1 MDLLRFSTAG
11 SVDDGKSTLIGR
23 LLYDSKAIFEDQL
36 EAVEQASAA
45 RGEPMVDLAL
55 LTDGLRAERE
65 QGITIDVAYRY
76 TATPKRK
83 FIIADTPGHIQY
95 TRNMVTG
102 ASTAELAIILVDA
115 RKGVLTQSK
124 RHSFIA
130 TLLHIP
136 HIVVAVNKMDLVGYS
151 EARFQEI
158 VAEYRAFAAKLN
170 VRDVVYIPISALYG
184 DNIVSQSENMPWYHG
199 ATLLHHLETVNI
211 GASRNIVDF
220 RLPIQY
226 VIRASGEGFGDA
238 EGGHLRG
245 SGDQDFR
252 GFAGQIVSGRI
263 AVGEEV
269 VALPTGIRS
278 RVAGI
283 YCGEESCERA
293 GVGDAIVLTLEDE
306 IDISRGDMLVRVRN
320 LPHSSN
326 QIDATLCWMS
336 EEPMRHRGES
346 LAPAKCPPDG
356 VGPGGTNPLESATAN
371 LTPGGWYW
379 LQHSTRRVRAS
390 VRELN
395 YRINVDTMHR
405 EAAET
410 LNLNE
415 IGRAQIVTTEPLF
428 FDPYQI
434 NRATGSFIL
443 IDPHTNNTVA
453 AGMIRD
459 RARQV
464 SELVQKDEERVWP
477 PPNPSGGHLAG
488 AKEGRGFSL
497 LSPGVPRSSDVVW
510 EPVTVTRPMREEL
523 NGHGAAVLWFTGLS
537 GSGKST
543 VAKALEQRLYGLGV
557 RTFSLD
563 GDNVRHGLNGDLGFT
578 EEARAENIRRV
589 AEVAKL
595 AFEHGNVVL
604 CTFISPYIADREAAR
619 TLMPEGR
626 FWEVYV
632 KCDVEVCKQRDP
644 KGLYARAGRGEIAN
658 FTGVSAPYEE
668 PSRPDMVLETDQHTV
683 DELAQ
688 RILEEL
694 ARAGIISSL

>member
-36 EAVEQASAA
+36 EAVEEASAA
-45 RGEPMVDLAL
+45 RGDASVDLAL

-76 TATPKRK
+76 TATPRRK

-130 TLLHIP
+130 SLLQIP

-151 EARFQEI
+151 EARYQEI

-170 VRDVVYIPISALYG
+170 VRHVVYIPISALHG

-211 GASRNIVDF
+211 GAGRNNVDF

-226 VIRASGEGFGDA
+226 VIRANGAADM
-238 EGGHLRG
+238 
-245 SGDQDFR
+245 DFR

-269 VALPTGIRS
+269 VTLPAGIRS

-283 YCGEESCERA
+283 QRGDESCERA
-293 GVGDAIVLTLEDE
+293 VAGDGVVITLEDE

-336 EEPMRHRGES
+336 EEPMKIQGAVAGNFS
-346 LAPAKCPPDG
+346 G
-356 VGPGGTNPLESATAN
+356 Q
-371 LTPGGWYW
+371 WYW
-379 LQHSTRRVRAS
+379 LQQSTRRVRAS
-390 VRELN
+390 VQELN

-405 EAAET
+405 EDAQT
-410 LNLNE
+410 LQLNE
-415 IGRAQIVTTEPLF
+415 IGRGQIVTTEPLF
-428 FDPYQI
+428 FDSYQI

-443 IDPHTNNTVA
+443 IDPQTNNTVA

-459 RARQV
+459 RARRV
-464 SELVQKDEERVWP
+464 SELVQKQEERDRPAV
-477 PPNPSGGHLAG
+477 GTA
-488 AKEGRGFSL
+488 
-497 LSPGVPRSSDVVW
+497 RSSNVVW
-510 EPVTVTRPMREEL
+510 EPVAVTRPMREEQ

-543 VAKALEQRLYGLGV
+543 VAKALEQRLFALGV

-563 GDNVRHGLNGDLGFT
+563 GDNVRHGLNSDLGFGAA
-578 EEARAENIRRV
+578 ARTENIRRV
-589 AEVAKL
+589 AEVARL
-595 AFEHGNVVL
+595 AYEHGNIVL
-604 CTFISPYIADREAAR
+604 CTFISPYAADREAAR
-619 TLMPEGR
+619 ALAPEGS
-626 FWEVYV
+626 FWELFV
-632 KCDVEVCKQRDP
+632 KCDVEICKERDP
-644 KGLYARAGRGEIAN
+644 KGLYARAESGEIPN

-668 PSRPDMVLETDQHTV
+668 PVQPEMVLETDQHSA

-688 RILEEL
+688 KIMEALVQ
-694 ARAGIISSL
+694 AGIVPGGDS

>member
-45 RGEPMVDLAL
+45 RGDPSVDLAL

-76 TATPKRK
+76 TATPRRK

-102 ASTAELAIILVDA
+102 ASTADLAIILVDA

-130 TLLHIP
+130 SLLQIP
-136 HIVVAVNKMDLVGYS
+136 HIVVAVNKMDLVEYS
-151 EARFQEI
+151 EARYQEI

-170 VRDVVYIPISALYG
+170 VRDVVYIPISALHG
-184 DNIVSQSENMPWYHG
+184 DNIVSQSQNMPWYHG

-211 GASRNIVDF
+211 GAGRNNVDF
-220 RLPIQY
+220 RLPIQF
-226 VIRASGEGFGDA
+226 VIRANGAVD
-238 EGGHLRG
+238 L
-245 SGDQDFR
+245 DFR

-269 VALPTGIRS
+269 VALPAGIRS

-283 YCGEESCERA
+283 HRGDESCERA
-293 GVGDAIVLTLEDE
+293 AAGDGVVITLEDE

-336 EEPMRHRGES
+336 DEPMKIQG
-346 LAPAKCPPDG
+346 A
-356 VGPGGTNPLESATAN
+356 VAN
-371 LTPGGWYW
+371 SFSGRWYW
-379 LQHSTRRVRAS
+379 LQQSTRRVRAS
-390 VRELN
+390 VQELN

-405 EAAET
+405 EDAQT
-410 LNLNE
+410 LQLNE
-415 IGRAQIVTTEPLF
+415 IGRGQIVTTEPLF
-428 FDPYQI
+428 FDSYQI

-459 RARQV
+459 RARRV
-464 SELVQKDEERVWP
+464 SELVQKQEVRDT
-477 PPNPSGGHLAG
+477 PSL
-488 AKEGRGFSL
+488 RT
-497 LSPGVPRSSDVVW
+497 PRSSNVVW
-510 EPVTVTRPMREEL
+510 EPVAVTRPMREEQ

-543 VAKALEQRLYGLGV
+543 VAKALEQRLFALGV

-563 GDNVRHGLNGDLGFT
+563 GDNVRHGLNSDLGFGA
-578 EEARAENIRRV
+578 EARTENIRRV
-589 AEVAKL
+589 AEVARL
-595 AFEHGNVVL
+595 AFEHGNIVL
-604 CTFISPYIADREAAR
+604 CTFISPYAEDREAAR
-619 TLMPEGR
+619 ALAPEGS
-626 FWEVYV
+626 FWELYV
-632 KCDVEVCKQRDP
+632 KCDLEVCKERDP
-644 KGLYARAGRGEIAN
+644 KGLYARAERGEIPN

-668 PSRPDMVLETDQHTV
+668 PVQPEMVLETDRHSA

-688 RILEEL
+688 QILEAL
-694 ARAGIISSL
+694 ARAGIVLGGDN